1 MSLVC
6 TAASASNWSRTGT
19 VSAKGDGRSVF
30 GLMASFKGQAEYSV
44 DSKGRV
50 AIPAK
55 MRSALSPEAKNSF
68 TITRGFE
75 QCINLF
81 PLNEWERKEEQIA
94 SLNTYRSE
102 EREFVRMIMMWAD
115 EVTLDGQGRISIPKQ
130 LMDFAEVRDT
140 ALIIGAMDHIEIW
153 NPRIFEGWRQGQ
165 GSDYATLAERV
176 LGM

>member
-1 MSLVC
+1 
-6 TAASASNWSRTGT
+6 
-19 VSAKGDGRSVF
+19 
-30 GLMASFKGQAEYSV
+30 MASFKGQAEYSV

-81 PLNEWERKEEQIA
+81 PLNEWERKEERIA
-94 SLNTYRSE
+94 ELNTYQAEARD
-102 EREFVRMIMMWAD
+102 FVRMIMMWAD
-115 EVTLDGQGRISIPKQ
+115 EVSLDSQGRISIPKQ
-130 LMDFAEVRDT
+130 LMDFAEVKET
-140 ALIIGAMDHIEIW
+140 ALIIGSMDHIEIW
-153 NPRIFEGWRQGQ
+153 NPNIFANWQEGR